1 MSTSRIYID
10 TSVIGGCFDVEFAEY
25 SNRLFQAFYTKRWVA
40 VVSDITFNELLN
52 APQRVRTQLDTLP
65 ESAIERVRLD
75 EEANELAQ
83 KYLAAGILKT
93 AQLADAQHIAIA
105 TLERVEVI
113 VSWNFKHIVNLN
125 KIRGFNSINIREGYP
140 LLEIRTPREVIADDT
155 ERV

>member
-40 VVSDITFNELLN
+40 VVSDITLNELLN
-52 APQRVRTQLDTLP
+52 APQRVRTQLDTIP

-93 AQLADAQHIAIA
+93 AQLTDAQHIAIA
-105 TLERVEVI
+105 TLERVDVI

-140 LLEIRTPREVIADDT
+140 LLEIRTPREVIEDDT